1 MMNRLNW
8 DDTRLFLAL
17 ARHGTLSG
25 AARELG
31 IGLAT
36 ISRRVERMEHALG
49 LPLFLRHQNGY
60 DLTDQ
65 GAALLPRAEAV
76 EQALQQLHHAAGAET
91 QIRGL
96 VRLAS
101 VESLVAPFITLALA
115 PLLQAHAGLDVEI
128 VFATTA
134 VNLHR
139 HEADLALR
147 MVRPERGNLRMRQ
160 LATLGFG
167 LYASSDGAP
176 PQRHV
181 IWPEAASV
189 TVPRG
194 WSAAF
199 GADAAPRL
207 AVNSLHGQVAAVLA
221 GIGVAVL
228 PHFMARVA
236 GLHLL
241 ADRLPDGE
249 KMARPVLLV
258 GHADLAASRRVG
270 AVAEALAAQI
280 TDRRAELEMP

>member
-1 MMNRLNW
+1 MDRLNW

-17 ARHGTLSG
+17 ARGGTLSA

-65 GAALLPRAEAV
+65 GAALLPHAEAV
-76 EQALQQLHHAAGAET
+76 EQAFQDMRLVAGAET

-96 VRLAS
+96 VRVAS
-101 VESLVAPFITLALA
+101 VESLVAGFIVPAIA
-115 PLLQAHAGLDVEI
+115 PLLTANPGLDVEI
-128 VFATTA
+128 MYSAA
-134 VNLHR
+134 PVNLHR

-147 MVRPERGNLRMRQ
+147 LIRPERGNLRMRQ
-160 LATLGFG
+160 LASMGFG
-167 LYASSDGAP
+167 LYGPPGGARP
-176 PQRHV
+176 TRHIV
-181 IWPEAASV
+181 WPENVGVAVS
-189 TVPRG
+189 RR

-199 GADAAPRL
+199 GAESAARF
-207 AVNSLHGQVAAVLA
+207 AVNTLHGQIAAVA
-221 GIGVAVL
+221 SAIGVAVL
-228 PHFMARVA
+228 PHFRARAA

-241 ADRLPDGE
+241 ADRLPDGTA
-249 KMARPVLLV
+249 MTRPVLLV

-270 AVAEALAAQI
+270 AVADALADQI
-280 TDRRAELEMP
+280 IARRAELEAP

>member
-1 MMNRLNW
+1 MERLNW

-17 ARHGTLSG
+17 ARQGTLSG

-36 ISRRVERMEHALG
+36 VARRVERMEHALG

-76 EQALQQLHHAAGAET
+76 ERALQDLRQAAGAET
-91 QIRGL
+91 RIRGL

-101 VESLVAPFITLALA
+101 VESLIAPFIMPALA
-115 PLLQAHAGLDVEI
+115 PLMQAHPGLDVEI
-128 VFATTA
+128 LFATAA

-147 MVRPERGNLRMRQ
+147 LVRPERGNLRMRQ
-160 LATLGFG
+160 LASMGFG
-167 LYASSDGAP
+167 LYGP
-176 PQRHV
+176 PGGGHPGRHV
-181 IWPEAASV
+181 TWPDAAGV

-207 AVNSLHGQVAAVLA
+207 AVNSLQGQVAATQA

-228 PHFMARVA
+228 PHFMARSA

-241 ADRLPDGE
+241 ADRLPDGAA
-249 KMARPVLLV
+249 MQRPVLLV
-258 GHADLAASRRVG
+258 SHADLAASRRVSS
-270 AVAEALAAQI
+270 VAEALAADI
-280 TDRRAELEMP
+280 TARRAELEAP